1 MIRFRTMLA
10 LAAAAVVLT
19 AAVVEADARARGS
32 FGSRGART
40 HSAPPPT
47 ATAPNAATPMQRS
60 ITQPGQTA
68 PAATAA
74 RTAPQPAAG
83 GLFSRP
89 GMLGGL
95 AAGFLGAGLLGLLFG
110 QGLFGNLGGLAA
122 FLGLALQI
130 GLIAMVGWFLL
141 SLWRRRSAQQPAPAY
156 GSSGGPAMRDAS
168 PEPQRYGAQPGA
180 MGLGGLN
187 LGGGAPQPSAPS
199 AGGDEIGIQPADFDA
214 FERLLGEVQG
224 AYGRGDLSALR
235 ARVTPEML
243 SYYSEALSADVS
255 RGMEAKIDG
264 VKLLQGDLAEAWRE
278 GEMEYAT
285 VAMRY
290 ELIDKLVDRATGRVV
305 EGGDEPQEAT
315 EIWTFVRAR
324 GGNWLLSAIQQVEE

>member
-1 MIRFRTMLA
+1 MIRMRTLFA
-10 LAAAAVVLT
+10 IAAAAIVLS

-40 HSAPPPT
+40 YSAPPPT

-60 ITQPGQTA
+60 ITQPGQPG

-83 GLFSRP
+83 GMFSRP
-89 GMLGGL
+89 GFMGGL
-95 AAGFLGAGLLGLLFG
+95 AAGFLGAGLIGLLMG

-130 GLIAMVGWFLL
+130 GLVMLVGWFLL
-141 SLWRRRSAQQPAPAY
+141 NLWRRRNAPQPAY
-156 GSSGGPAMRDAS
+156 GAAGGPMARQADPQ
-168 PEPQRYGAQPGA
+168 PETSRPGA
-180 MGLGGLN
+180 MGLGGIN
-187 LGGGAPQPSAPS
+187 LGGGSAPQQTGAMTVS
-199 AGGDEIGIQPADFDA
+199 GQDEIGVKPEDFDA
-214 FERLLGEVQG
+214 FERLLSEVQS

-235 ARVTPEML
+235 ARLTPEML
-243 SYYSEALSADVS
+243 SYFSELLSADVS
-255 RGMEAKIDG
+255 RGLENHISG
-264 VKLLQGDLAEAWRE
+264 VKLLQGDLSEAWAE
-278 GEMEYAT
+278 GNMEYAT

-290 ELIDKLVDRATGRVV
+290 ELVDKMVDRASGRVV
-305 EGGDEPQEAT
+305 EGGDEPQEAV

-324 GGNWLLSAIQQVEE
+324 GGQWLLSAIQEVEE